1 MVEPA
6 TQRPGAAA
14 PPQPAPEQ
22 SWWPRAGL
30 ADRLVQTLIAVGAW
44 LVVIVAFHLQ
54 PSPDGLGTHQQL
66 GFQPCAFYQ
75 MTGRPCPA
83 CGMTTA
89 FAHMAHGQVWQAV
102 IVQPFGA
109 LLFVLTLAAALGATV
124 TVATGRSW
132 NLLLARWLSPTW
144 VYTAIV
150 LGLGGWAFKMAYGQV
165 TGGYS
170 P

>member
-1 MVEPA
+1 MADPAVEN
-6 TQRPGAAA
+6 PGMN
-14 PPQPAPEQ
+14 PPSSPAPQ
-22 SWWPRAGL
+22 LSWWPRAGL
-30 ADRLVQTLIAVGAW
+30 ADRFVQTLIAAGAW
-44 LVVIVAFHLQ
+44 LVLVVAFHLQ

-66 GFQPCAFYQ
+66 GLQPCAFYQ

-89 FAHMAHGQVWQAV
+89 FAHLAHGQIWQGI

-109 LLFVLTLAAALGATV
+109 LLFVLTLAAALAT
-124 TVATGRSW
+124 TATATAGRSW
-132 NLLLARWLSPTW
+132 NLLLSRWLSPTW
-144 VYTAIV
+144 VYTAVV
-150 LGLGGWAFKMAYGQV
+150 LGLAGWTFKVVYGQV

>member
-6 TQRPGAAA
+6 AQTPAPVP
-14 PPQPAPEQ
+14 PPQSAPEQ
-22 SWWPRAGL
+22 SWWPKAGW
-30 ADRLVQTLIAVGAW
+30 ADRFVQTLIAVGAW
-44 LVVIVAFHLQ
+44 LVVIMAFHLQ
-54 PSPDGLGTHQQL
+54 PSPDGLGTHEQL

-75 MTGRPCPA
+75 MTGRPCPT

-89 FAHMAHGQVWQAV
+89 FAHMAHGQVWQAI

-109 LLFVLTLAAALGATV
+109 LLFVLTLAAALGTTATA
-124 TVATGRSW
+124 VAGRSW
-132 NLLLARWLSPTW
+132 NLLLTRWLSPTW

-150 LGLGGWAFKMAYGQV
+150 LGLAAWMFKAVYGQV